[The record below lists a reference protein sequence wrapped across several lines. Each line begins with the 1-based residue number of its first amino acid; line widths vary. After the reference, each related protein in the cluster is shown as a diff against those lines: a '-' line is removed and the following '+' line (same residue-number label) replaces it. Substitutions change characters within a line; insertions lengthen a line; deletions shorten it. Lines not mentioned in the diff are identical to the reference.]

1 MAASSPRQLMILG
14 VLGVLLVGVLYYQM
28 APGGEPQARPLRP
41 VPIARAQKDGA
52 PIAVDPVR
60 LDVLKRT
67 RPEPG
72 EADRD
77 PFSFEARRSAPSPTA
92 GTGTSSTPDPVVPT
106 PVTEPQGPPPPPPI
120 TLRFIGILNA
130 ASTSKIAVLSDG
142 KGNVFYG
149 REGET
154 IDGRYRID
162 HIGVESIDMAW
173 TDGRGHQVIRLS
185 GS

>member
-1 MAASSPRQLMILG
+1 MAASSPRQLMMLG
-14 VLGVLLVGVLYYQM
+14 VLGVVLVGVLYYQL
-28 APGGEPQARPLRP
+28 APGAEPPARPSRP
-41 VPIARAQKDGA
+41 PQSARAPKDGA

-72 EADRD
+72 EGDRD
-77 PFSFEARRSAPSPTA
+77 PFTFEARRTAPSAEASGPSPPAADRADA
-92 GTGTSSTPDPVVPT
+92 GRRAARGRR
-106 PVTEPQGPPPPPPI
+106 PPPPI

-162 HIGVESIDMAW
+162 RIGVESIDMAW

>member
-1 MAASSPRQLMILG
+1 MAASSPRQLTILG
-14 VLGVLLVGVLYYQM
+14 VLGVVLVGVLYYQM

-41 VPIARAQKDGA
+41 VPIARAPKDGA

-67 RPEPG
+67 RPEPRG
-72 EADRD
+72 GHQD
-77 PFSFEARRSAPSPTA
+77 PFSFQARRTATSPEAGSTPVPQPTA
-92 GTGTSSTPDPVVPT
+92 PT
-106 PVTEPQGPPPPPPI
+106 PVAELQGPPPPPPI

-162 HIGVESIDMAW
+162 RIGVESIDMAW

>member
-1 MAASSPRQLMILG
+1 MAASSPRQLTILG
-14 VLGVLLVGVLYYQM
+14 VLGVVLGGVLYYQM
-28 APGGEPQARPLRP
+28 APGGEPQARPSRP
-41 VPIARAQKDGA
+41 TQIARAPKDG

-60 LDVLKRT
+60 LDVLKRI
-67 RPEPG
+67 RPEPRG
-72 EADRD
+72 GHQD
-77 PFSFEARRSAPSPTA
+77 PFSFQARRTAPSPTA
-92 GTGTSSTPDPVVPT
+92 GNGTSTPDPVVPT

>member
-1 MAASSPRQLMILG
+1 MAASSPRQLTILG
-14 VLGVLLVGVLYYQM
+14 VLGVVLVAVLYYQM
-28 APGGEPQARPLRP
+28 TPGDAPPARPVRP
-41 VPIARAQKDGA
+41 AQAARASKDA

-72 EADRD
+72 EGERD
-77 PFSFEARRSAPSPTA
+77 PFTFGSRRPSASQSQNT
-92 GTGTSSTPDPVVPT
+92 DPVPGPVAPT
-106 PVTEPQGPPPPPPI
+106 PVVVPQGPPPPPPI
-120 TLRFIGILNA
+120 TLKFIGILNT

-142 KGNVFYG
+142 KGNVLYG

-162 HIGVESIDMAW
+162 RIGVESIDMAW

>member
-1 MAASSPRQLMILG
+1 MAASSPRQLTILG
-14 VLGVLLVGVLYYQM
+14 VLGVVLVGVLYYEL
-28 APGGEPQARPLRP
+28 APSGDAPARPLRP
-41 VPIARAQKDGA
+41 PQSARTPKDGA

-72 EADRD
+72 EGDRD
-77 PFSFEARRSAPSPTA
+77 PFTFEARRTAGSVEAPGPTPPQPTA
-92 GTGTSSTPDPVVPT
+92 PT
-106 PVTEPQGPPPPPPI
+106 PVAALQGPPPAPPI

-162 HIGVESIDMAW
+162 RIGVESIDMAW

>member
-1 MAASSPRQLMILG
+1 MAASSRRQLMILG
-14 VLGVLLVGVLYYQM
+14 VLGVVLAGVLYYQLT
-28 APGGEPQARPLRP
+28 PGGEPRARPVRP
-41 VPIARAQKDGA
+41 PQNARTPKSDV

-72 EADRD
+72 EGDRN
-77 PFSFEARRSAPSPTA
+77 PFTFEARRSATSQEAPGPSPVPQPTA
-92 GTGTSSTPDPVVPT
+92 PT
-106 PVTEPQGPPPPPPI
+106 PVATLQGPPSAPPI

-142 KGNVFYG
+142 QGNVFYG

-162 HIGVESIDMAW
+162 RIGVESIDMAW
-173 TDGRGHQVIRLS
+173 TDGRGHQIIRLS

>member
-14 VLGVLLVGVLYYQM
+14 VLGVVLVGVLYYEL
-28 APGGEPQARPLRP
+28 APGGDPPARPLRP
-41 VPIARAQKDGA
+41 PQSARTPRDGG

-60 LDVLKRT
+60 LDVLKRM

-72 EADRD
+72 EGDRD
-77 PFSFEARRSAPSPTA
+77 PFTFEARRPAPSPTA
-92 GTGTSSTPDPVVPT
+92 GTGASSMPGPVGPA
-106 PVTEPQGPPPPPPI
+106 PVAVPQGPPPPPPI

>member
-1 MAASSPRQLMILG
+1 MAANSRRQVVVLG
-14 VLGVLLVGVLYYQM
+14 ALGVLLVGVLYYDL
-28 APGGEPQARPLRP
+28 APGEAPAPIRARRP
-41 VPIARAQKDGA
+41 VTAARSAQGA
-52 PIAVDPVR
+52 SVAVDPVR
-60 LDVLKRT
+60 LDVLERT

-72 EADRD
+72 EGDRD
-77 PFSFEARRSAPSPTA
+77 PFTFEARRPPATASSATA
-92 GTGTSSTPDPVVPT
+92 QSEVARVPNPVATPP
-106 PVTEPQGPPPPPPI
+106 GPPPVPPI

-142 KGNVFYG
+142 KNVFYG

-162 HIGVESIDMAW
+162 HIGVESIEMAW
-173 TDGRGHQVIRLS
+173 SDGRGRQVIRLS

>member
-1 MAASSPRQLMILG
+1 M
-14 VLGVLLVGVLYYQM
+14 
-28 APGGEPQARPLRP
+28 
-41 VPIARAQKDGA
+41 
-52 PIAVDPVR
+52 R

-77 PFSFEARRSAPSPTA
+77 PFTFEARRTARSAEAPGPTPPQPTA
-92 GTGTSSTPDPVVPT
+92 PT
-106 PVTEPQGPPPPPPI
+106 PVAELQGPPPAPPI

-162 HIGVESIDMAW
+162 RIGVESIDMAW

>member
-1 MAASSPRQLMILG
+1 MILG
-14 VLGVLLVGVLYYQM
+14 VLGVVLGSMLYYQL
-28 APGGEPQARPLRP
+28 APADAPAVRLPRPAQS
-41 VPIARAQKDGA
+41 VRAPKDA

-72 EADRD
+72 EGERD
-77 PFSFEARRSAPSPTA
+77 PFTFEERRAAPMPSPGA
-92 GTGTSSTPDPVVPT
+92 GPAVSGPVMPSPAAV
-106 PVTEPQGPPPPPPI
+106 PQGPPPPPPI
-120 TLRFIGILNA
+120 ALKFIGILNA
-130 ASTSKIAVLSDG
+130 ASTSKIAVLRDVN
-142 KGNVFYG
+142 GNVFYG

-162 HIGVESIDMAW
+162 RIGVESVDMAW

>member
-14 VLGVLLVGVLYYQM
+14 VLGVVLVGVLYYEL
-28 APGGEPQARPLRP
+28 APGDDPPARPSRP
-41 VPIARAQKDGA
+41 RAERPRAEGRRTNCGGSGA
-52 PIAVDPVR
+52 AGRAEAGAAGAGRGRPGPVHVR
-60 LDVLKRT
+60 GT
-67 RPEPG
+67 
-72 EADRD
+72 ADCQVAGGAGPD
-77 PFSFEARRSAPSPTA
+77 AGPQPTA
-92 GTGTSSTPDPVVPT
+92 PT
-106 PVTEPQGPPPPPPI
+106 PVAELQGPPPAPPI

-162 HIGVESIDMAW
+162 RIGVESIDMAW

>member
-1 MAASSPRQLMILG
+1 MAASSPRQLTILG
-14 VLGVLLVGVLYYQM
+14 VLGVVLVAVLYYQM
-28 APGGEPQARPLRP
+28 TPGDGPSARPVRP
-41 VPIARAQKDGA
+41 AQAARASKDA

-72 EADRD
+72 EGERD
-77 PFSFEARRSAPSPTA
+77 PFTFGSRRQSASQSQNT
-92 GTGTSSTPDPVVPT
+92 DPVPGPAAPT
-106 PVTEPQGPPPPPPI
+106 PVVVSQGPPPPPPI
-120 TLRFIGILNA
+120 MLRFIGILNA

-162 HIGVESIDMAW
+162 RIGVESIDMAW

>member
-14 VLGVLLVGVLYYQM
+14 ALGVVLVGVLYYELT
-28 APGGEPQARPLRP
+28 PGDPPPARPPRP
-41 VPIARAQKDGA
+41 APNARAPKDA
-52 PIAVDPVR
+52 AIAVDPVR

-72 EADRD
+72 EGDRD
-77 PFSFEARRSAPSPTA
+77 PFTFEARRPATSPTA
-92 GTGTSSTPDPVVPT
+92 GAGTSPMPGPVVQT
-106 PVTEPQGPPPPPPI
+106 PVTVPQGPPPPPPI

-162 HIGVESIDMAW
+162 RIGVESIDMAW

>member
-1 MAASSPRQLMILG
+1 
-14 VLGVLLVGVLYYQM
+14 VLVGVLYYQL
-28 APGGEPQARPLRP
+28 APGDAPPARSPRP
-41 VPIARAQKDGA
+41 AQNARAPKDA

-60 LDVLKRT
+60 LDVLNRT
-67 RPEPG
+67 RPEPRG
-72 EADRD
+72 GDQD
-77 PFSFEARRSAPSPTA
+77 PFSFQARRTASSPEAGSTPVPQPTA
-92 GTGTSSTPDPVVPT
+92 PT
-106 PVTEPQGPPPPPPI
+106 PVAELQGPPPAPPI

-162 HIGVESIDMAW
+162 RIGVESIDMAW
-173 TDGRGHQVIRLS
+173 TDVRGHQVIRLS

>member
-14 VLGVLLVGVLYYQM
+14 VLGVVLVAVLYYEL
-28 APGGEPQARPLRP
+28 APGGDPPARPLRP
-41 VPIARAQKDGA
+41 PQSARTPKDGA
-52 PIAVDPVR
+52 PIGVDPVR

-67 RPEPG
+67 RPEPRG
-72 EADRD
+72 GYQD
-77 PFSFEARRSAPSPTA
+77 PFSFQARRIATSPEAGSTPVPQPTA
-92 GTGTSSTPDPVVPT
+92 PT
-106 PVTEPQGPPPPPPI
+106 AVAELQGPPPASPI

-162 HIGVESIDMAW
+162 RIGVESIDMAW